1 MNDRERFLRVI
12 EAEPDDDAVRLVFAD
27 WLEENGDADRARF
40 IRLQCEHHRLKEDAA
55 PRGTATRR
63 RELERKINALLKRHR
78 EAWTA
83 GLPAWTQKEAFQRG
97 FLEIWQM
104 TGKQF
109 LDDAGR
115 IRAIAPLDTLFL
127 RLLKGREAAVFA
139 SEHLGGLSW
148 LWVQE
153 AQLTDA
159 GVRALVSSPHLGRVC
174 RLGLARITLDD
185 SKDANKLTDASAIA
199 LAEADNLPAL
209 TDLDLSGYRK
219 ITVAGARAI
228 VGSARRAGLK
238 GLNLSG
244 GAGGPGVA
252 ALFRGRACRLT
263 GLEELMLN
271 DLKLGDTGAEALAGA
286 AALRHL
292 QVLWLTQN
300 KIGDR
305 GAALLAA
312 SPYFTELTD
321 LDLWKNGLTDAG
333 VLAILAS
340 PGLRGVRELQ
350 LGENP
355 QITDASA
362 RAILDDGRAW
372 QKVGLAGTQVSP
384 ALQEQVAARC
394 EPFAAG

>member
-1 MNDRERFLRVI
+1 VNERERFLRAI

-40 IRLQCEHHRLKEDAA
+40 IRLQCEHHRLKEEAA
-55 PRGTATRR
+55 PRGSAARR
-63 RELERKINALLKRHR
+63 RELEREIDALLKQHR
-78 EAWTA
+78 QEWTA
-83 GLPAWTQKEAFQRG
+83 GLPAWAQEESFERG
-97 FLEIWQM
+97 LLHIWRM

-109 LDDAGR
+109 LADAGR
-115 IRAIAPLDTLFL
+115 LRAATPLDALFL

-139 SEHLGGLSW
+139 SEQLGGVSR
-148 LWVQE
+148 LWVQQ

-159 GVRALVSSPHLGRVC
+159 GVRALTSSPHLGRVR
-174 RLGLARITLDD
+174 RLGLARTTLGDA
-185 SKDANKLTDASAIA
+185 KDANKLTDASAIA

-209 TDLDLSGYRK
+209 TELDLSGYRK
-219 ITVAGARAI
+219 ITVAGARA
-228 VGSARRAGLK
+228 VVESARRAGLK

-252 ALFRGRACRLT
+252 ALFRGPTCRLT

-271 DLKLGDTGAEALAGA
+271 GLKLGDAGAEALAGA
-286 AALRHL
+286 ASLRNL
-292 QVLWLTQN
+292 RVLWLTQN

-312 SPYFTELTD
+312 SPHFAELTE

-333 VLAILAS
+333 VRAILAS
-340 PGLRGVRELQ
+340 PGLQGVRELQ

-372 QKVGLAGTQVSP
+372 QKVGLKGTQVSP

-394 EPFAAG
+394 KPSATA